1 MYYAHEEQR
10 IIKKV
15 RQITYQRTLELL
27 EETALAALKDAMGL
41 DKRYHDVTGNALTS
55 TVIGIYHKGRL
66 VKAFQASD
74 SAEDPTM
81 KTLRAGQSYPLT
93 EYYDGTDAWFDEE
106 GNPIKPYV
114 GEEGRGGQWGPT
126 LSKWY
131 IHRLHTKA
139 KNTWSIVVA
148 IPVSYAQSNERI
160 VATMQGVFDD
170 IGYHAREFA
179 TTRGNLSGV
188 NVRLK
193 EDGPV
198 LGGLFD

>member
-1 MYYAHEEQR
+1 MYYAHEEQQ

-27 EETALAALKDAMGL
+27 EKTALAALRDAMEF
-41 DKRYHDVTGNALTS
+41 DKRYKDVTGNALTS

-74 SAEDPTM
+74 TAEDPTM
-81 KTLRAGQSYPLT
+81 KTLRKGQWYPLM
-93 EYYDGTDAWFDEE
+93 EYYDGTEAWFDEE
-106 GNPIKPYV
+106 GNRIKPYV
-114 GEEGRGGQWGPT
+114 GKEGKGGQWGPT
-126 LSKWY
+126 LGKWY
-131 IHRLHTKA
+131 IRRLHTKA
-139 KNTWSIVVA
+139 KNTWSVVVA

-170 IGYHAREFA
+170 ISYHVREFA

-188 NVRLK
+188 RVHLK

-198 LGGLFD
+198 L